1 MGQRNVRVVVGQG
14 DPDRQGFLRTVL
26 EDDGFDVVGE
36 AATTSPLARLLTDE
50 HPDVVVLDDAI
61 GVSAVQLA
69 AEIVPSAKIVV
80 VWPAAVVPI
89 AGAIRVEPSEVL
101 ETLAG
106 TVALAAGIGGLIAE
120 RPEWIEKVKKDPATL
135 RELLAAR
142 GGVPTRPSVTE
153 LQRRGHRL
161 HPAPGSPRRTV
172 RPKQTPAS
180 KPTDEE
186 RRGIVAPIPL
196 VAPAA
201 AAAASRQEEESWNR
215 RLGMVALGGA
225 AVAGALMIALAFSN
239 RAPTIDAAEPF
250 NPFVPTITQPGGP
263 PSPPDGGNGGQTP
276 GGDQN
281 PTGNGGGTNGGT
293 TTGGTTTGG
302 MTTGGGGTGGEIRGG
317 LGGPLIPPSG
327 DGGGGGQGG
336 GGSTPQGN
344 PGGPRSNDHLSGSH
358 GNGGGGGGS
367 STSDRPGQSGT
378 HNPHGGPPGWE
389 HRSDHAGNG
398 GGQSSSHAGG
408 QSSNAGGR
416 SSMHANIHSHKQ

>member
-106 TVALAAGIGGLIAE
+106 TVALAAGIGGLAE

-161 HPAPGSPRRTV
+161 HPAPGSPRRTA

-239 RAPTIDAAEPF
+239 RAPTHFRRAVQPFRPADHPTERPTVAARRWQREP
-250 NPFVPTITQPGGP
+250 
-263 PSPPDGGNGGQTP
+263 D
-276 GGDQN
+276 
-281 PTGNGGGTNGGT
+281 
-293 TTGGTTTGG
+293 
-302 MTTGGGGTGGEIRGG
+302 
-317 LGGPLIPPSG
+317 
-327 DGGGGGQGG
+327 
-336 GGSTPQGN
+336 
-344 PGGPRSNDHLSGSH
+344 PRRRSEPERQRRQHDERRHD
-358 GNGGGGGGS
+358 
-367 STSDRPGQSGT
+367 DRW
-378 HNPHGGPPGWE
+378 H
-389 HRSDHAGNG
+389 DD
-398 GGQSSSHAGG
+398 
-408 QSSNAGGR
+408 
-416 SSMHANIHSHKQ
+416 